1 MPIHQADL
9 HRSKKDQERVDPA
22 AAAAFIDGEGDLAD
36 GLTLSPELVDGLRR
50 QAHALLSAG
59 HYQRTIDV
67 VLAIVALGSV
77 HPADPLMLADAYR
90 ALGMRE
96 AADQCQQHADLMLD
110 AMGVHV
116 PMVRA
121 EDLR

>member
-9 HRSKKDQERVDPA
+9 HRSKKDQERQDPA
-22 AAAAFIDGEGDLAD
+22 AIAQYLDGEGDLAE
-36 GLTLSPELVDGLRR
+36 GLTVTPELVDGLRR

-59 HYQRTIDV
+59 HHQRTIDL

-90 ALGMRE
+90 ALGMRA
-96 AADQCQQHADLMLD
+96 AADACQQHADLLLD
-110 AMGVHV
+110 AMGVDV